1 MKVSPKTG
9 LPLILL
15 AALCLALAFGACSSS
30 SNPVGGATKG
40 LAFEVDESG
49 NSKHTEGWEDEHQ
62 SASTGPEACA
72 SCHTSNP
79 DLAPGCFN
87 ASLCH
92 GADGEFDDS
101 DDSGDSG
108 DSADSD
114 ELEDD
119 TEDDSDEGDSDE
131 D

>member
-1 MKVSPKTG
+1 MKFSPGTG

-15 AALCLALAFGACSSS
+15 AAIAVAVAFGSCSSS
-30 SNPVGGATKG
+30 SSPMGGATKG
-40 LAFEVDESG
+40 LEFTLDESG
-49 NSKHTEGWEDEHQ
+49 NSNHTAGWENEHQ
-62 SASTGPEACA
+62 GTSTGPGVCA

-92 GADGEFDDS
+92 GAEGDS

-114 ELEDD
+114 GFGDDAEDD
-119 TEDDSDEGDSDE
+119 
-131 D
+131 